1 MRNLEPEQKK
11 EIIQKNLDSI
21 GVVSSSF
28 MGGVFFV
35 KASDEK
41 TFEKDFMKNL
51 SSSMVSYLESKNLNP
66 QSHNR
71 GLTYSIVNKGND
83 FTINF

>member
-21 GVVSSSF
+21 GVLSSSF
-28 MGGVFFV
+28 MSGSFFV
-35 KASDEK
+35 KVSDEK

-51 SSSMVSYLESKNLNP
+51 SKSMNTYLEDKNLNP

-71 GLTYSIVNKGND
+71 GLTYSMQNKGND
-83 FTINF
+83 FTIHF